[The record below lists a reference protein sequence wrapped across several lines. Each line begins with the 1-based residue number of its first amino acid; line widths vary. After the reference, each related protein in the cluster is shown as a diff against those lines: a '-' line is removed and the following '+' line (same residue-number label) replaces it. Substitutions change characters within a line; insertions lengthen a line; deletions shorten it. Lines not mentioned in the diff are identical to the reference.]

1 MLNQVISFINTNKVA
16 HLSMKESWS
25 LVMDACPMTRN
36 GLRSILNKSQFGSGE
51 IVMLNKASEIPICLR
66 LDLPDMIVMELCG
79 EGESVLEGL
88 RVIATCQKNWPLIPL
103 VVCTALSDVRFLQQV
118 KSLTVSSICH
128 KHDPLGSIEE
138 CMILARRGIYQ
149 DSPTVLRLLGSRRTA
164 SPALTKKEIDVLVY
178 LLAGLSVSE
187 MSRMLNRDIRTISS
201 HKCHALTKL
210 GYRTNSDLFTRG
222 QWMLRNG
229 FYNLDGAG
237 EI

>member
-1 MLNQVISFINTNKVA
+1 
-16 HLSMKESWS
+16 
-25 LVMDACPMTRN
+25 MDVNASHKQTPKGR
-36 GLRSILNKSQFGSGE
+36 
-51 IVMLNKASEIPICLR
+51 IVHQIQPI
-66 LDLPDMIVMELCG
+66 
-79 EGESVLEGL
+79 
-88 RVIATCQKNWPLIPL
+88 
-103 VVCTALSDVRFLQQV
+103 
-118 KSLTVSSICH
+118 
-128 KHDPLGSIEE
+128 
-138 CMILARRGIYQ
+138 RG
-149 DSPTVLRLLGSRRTA
+149 TTLRLLGSRRTA